1 MAPQGEIREIA
12 GELPLSHNAQVVLKK
27 RYLKKDE
34 AGETTEAAP
43 DMFRRVADTIAA
55 IDRLY
60 DPQADVA
67 ATAQKFYDLMATL
80 KFMPNSPTLM
90 NAGTALGQPASSCRW
105 TIISRASSKR

>member
-1 MAPQGEIREIA
+1 MSLQGEIREIA

-55 IDRLY
+55 IVDAAMLRWKARR
-60 DPQADVA
+60 AD
-67 ATAQKFYDLMATL
+67 
-80 KFMPNSPTLM
+80 PNSPG
-90 NAGTALGQPASSCRW
+90 A
-105 TIISRASSKR
+105 

>member
-34 AGETTEAAP
+34 AGKATEAAP
-43 DMFRRVADTIAA
+43 DMFRRVADTIAE

-67 ATAQKFYDLMATL
+67 ATAQ
-80 KFMPNSPTLM
+80 
-90 NAGTALGQPASSCRW
+90 
-105 TIISRASSKR
+105 